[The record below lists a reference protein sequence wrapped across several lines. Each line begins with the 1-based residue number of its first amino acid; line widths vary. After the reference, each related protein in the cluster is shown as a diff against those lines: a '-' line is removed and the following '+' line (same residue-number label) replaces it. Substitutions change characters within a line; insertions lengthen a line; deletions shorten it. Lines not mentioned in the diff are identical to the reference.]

1 MDDEIMI
8 EIPKKQS
15 SPQKT
20 NKKQNKT
27 KKNSSN
33 IKKANKKAAV
43 KQASKNRTSQVEYKE
58 INKKIANGNMKNK
71 KYKKKKINK
80 IFILI
85 ILIIITFILLC
96 SSTIF
101 NITVIN
107 VSGNNRL
114 TEEEIISL
122 SNIQKH
128 TNLFKMNKLQS
139 IDKLTQNAY
148 IEDVMIKRKFP
159 NTVDIEIKER
169 IPKYMLQ
176 FADSYVYINNQ
187 GYMLEISNEK
197 LEIPILIGI
206 TTDLSN
212 IKAGN
217 RMNTEDLKKMDM
229 VINIFETASS
239 NEIGNLITK
248 IDISDDRN
256 YTLIL
261 EKVDDCESGDD
272 AVVMVNGDDGTF
284 KRVFKNE
291 NGIILQPL
299 NPTYSPMVYTNEQIE
314 KLPVKVLGIVVE
326 IRRKKRKAS
335 GVKGRIGCG
344 ARKSFI

>member
-8 EIPKKQS
+8 EIPKKES
-15 SPQKT
+15 SPKKT
-20 NKKQNKT
+20 TKKQNKT

-33 IKKANKKAAV
+33 IRKINKKAAV
-43 KQASKNRTSQVEYKE
+43 KQASKNRTGQTEYKE
-58 INKKIANGNMKNK
+58 INKKITNGNKQNK
-71 KYKKKKINK
+71 KHKKKKINK
-80 IFILI
+80 IFLLI
-85 ILIIITFILLC
+85 ILIAITFILLC
-96 SSTIF
+96 SSTLF

-107 VSGNNRL
+107 VRGNNRL
-114 TEEEIISL
+114 TEEEVISL
-122 SNIQKH
+122 STIQKH

-139 IDKLTQNAY
+139 IDNLTQNAY
-148 IEDVMIKRKFP
+148 IEDVTIKRKFP

-169 IPKYMLQ
+169 TPKYMLQ

-261 EKVDDCESGDD
+261 ETEGKTVYLGDCSELNTRILYLKSILEQEKGISGELFLNVD
-272 AVVMVNGDDGTF
+272 
-284 KRVFKNE
+284 
-291 NGIILQPL
+291 L
-299 NPTYSPMVYTNEQIE
+299 NEQ
-314 KLPVKVLGIVVE
+314 KVHFKPSI
-326 IRRKKRKAS
+326 
-335 GVKGRIGCG
+335 
-344 ARKSFI
+344 